1 MKAKKALGQH
11 FLKNHQILQKI
22 VDVLNINNND
32 TILEIGPGHGELT
45 QFITI
50 KSPQKIIIIEKDK
63 ELINDLNIKFNQ
75 NNIQIIYGDALKL
88 LSNINLPENW
98 KLIGNIPYYITGYL
112 LRIIPGLP
120 NPPKKI
126 VLLIQKEVAERIC
139 ARPPKTNLLSSIICG
154 WATPSYLFTVS
165 RNNFYPIPKVDSA
178 VISLDCH
185 NTIYAQKYFDISK
198 ALFRQPR
205 KKAINNLRDNLN
217 VSLSELENIFNQYN
231 IALNARAQ
239 NLSPQDILNISFK
252 I

>member
-11 FLKNHQILQKI
+11 FLNNHQILQKI
-22 VDVLNINNND
+22 VDALSINNND

-50 KSPQKIIIIEKDK
+50 NSPQKIIIIEKDK
-63 ELINDLNIKFNQ
+63 ELIDGLNVKFNQ
-75 NNIQIIYGDALKL
+75 HNIQIICGDALKL
-88 LSNINLPENW
+88 LSNINLPNNW
-98 KLIGNIPYYITGYL
+98 KLVGNIPYYITGYL
-112 LRIIPGLP
+112 LRIIPDLP

-126 VLLIQKEVAERIC
+126 ILLIQKEVAERVC
-139 ARPPKTNLLSSIICG
+139 SVPPKANLLSSMICG

-165 RNNFYPIPKVDSA
+165 RNNFHPIPKVDSA

-185 NTIYAQKYFDISK
+185 NTIYTQKYFDISK

-205 KKAINNLRDNLN
+205 KKAINNLRDGLN
-217 VSLSELENIFNQYN
+217 ISLLELENIFKEYN